1 MAKNKPTPLKDEPVM
16 SLDDISTKLDDLAA
30 SIGALQK
37 EPCELVVPKVN
48 IQVKGLHFKTEE
60 EFREKVILLY
70 KGLGIYNQEQ
80 EDAYIKELHDKGELS
95 NREMLQAIHK
105 KTCAIPD
112 DNKHVPNSLKDQLIR
127 HWHTIKEHI
136 HIVFYEPSNKWFRN
150 VYAWI
155 SIILTLMFT
164 IYEVVNVNRLKAY
177 NEDLRTIAAQH
188 QMTREIVKELDPK
201 LLITL
206 DGYDELVKQ
215 HGFASTWRNFLL
227 HRFQL
232 FLLIRFTTT
241 FTITSFSSVL
251 LSAIISV
258 RATRVLSAMRFVWSG
273 LYRIPLLFRNQR
285 KSVAAI
291 RLLPSLNE

>member
-1 MAKNKPTPLKDEPVM
+1 M

-37 EPCELVVPKVN
+37 EPCEPVVPKVN

-80 EDAYIKELHDKGELS
+80 EDAYIQELHEKGELS
-95 NREMLQAIHK
+95 NREMLQAIYK

-112 DNKHVPNSLKDQLIR
+112 DNNHVPNSSKNQLIHR
-127 HWHTIKEHI
+127 WHKIKEHI
-136 HIVFYEPSNKWFRN
+136 HIVFYEPSNKWYRN

-155 SIILTLMFT
+155 SIILTFMFTIFT

-188 QMTREIVKELDPK
+188 QMTREIVKELDSK
-201 LLITL
+201 LFITL

-215 HGFASTWRNFLL
+215 QSFASTWHKF
-227 HRFQL
+227 
-232 FLLIRFTTT
+232 
-241 FTITSFSSVL
+241 
-251 LSAIISV
+251 
-258 RATRVLSAMRFVWSG
+258 
-273 LYRIPLLFRNQR
+273 
-285 KSVAAI
+285 KVAQ
-291 RLLPSLNE
+291 EQTKQE

>member
-16 SLDDISTKLDDLAA
+16 SLDDISTKLDNLAA

-37 EPCELVVPKVN
+37 EPCEPAVPKVN
-48 IQVKGLHFKTEE
+48 ILVKGLHFKTEE

-95 NREMLQAIHK
+95 NREMLQAIYK

-112 DNKHVPNSLKDQLIR
+112 DNNHVPNSLKNQLIHR
-127 HWHTIKEHI
+127 WHKIKEHI
-136 HIVFYEPSNKWFRN
+136 HIVFYEPSNKWYRN

-155 SIILTLMFT
+155 SIILTLMFTIFT

-177 NEDLRTIAAQH
+177 NEDLQTIAAQH

-201 LLITL
+201 LFITL

-215 HGFASTWRNFLL
+215 QGFASTWRKF
-227 HRFQL
+227 
-232 FLLIRFTTT
+232 
-241 FTITSFSSVL
+241 
-251 LSAIISV
+251 
-258 RATRVLSAMRFVWSG
+258 
-273 LYRIPLLFRNQR
+273 
-285 KSVAAI
+285 KAAQQQTKQ
-291 RLLPSLNE
+291 E

>member
-16 SLDDISTKLDDLAA
+16 SLDDKSTKLDDLAA

-37 EPCELVVPKVN
+37 EPCEPVVPKVN

-112 DNKHVPNSLKDQLIR
+112 DNKYVPNSLKDQLIR

-164 IYEVVNVNRLKAY
+164 IYEVVNVNR
-177 NEDLRTIAAQH
+177 
-188 QMTREIVKELDPK
+188 
-201 LLITL
+201 
-206 DGYDELVKQ
+206 
-215 HGFASTWRNFLL
+215 
-227 HRFQL
+227 
-232 FLLIRFTTT
+232 
-241 FTITSFSSVL
+241 
-251 LSAIISV
+251 
-258 RATRVLSAMRFVWSG
+258 
-273 LYRIPLLFRNQR
+273 
-285 KSVAAI
+285 
-291 RLLPSLNE
+291 

>member
-16 SLDDISTKLDDLAA
+16 SLDDLYTKFDKLVAA
-30 SIGALQK
+30 VEALQK
-37 EPCELVVPKVN
+37 EPCEPVAPKVN

-70 KGLGIYNQEQ
+70 KGLGVYNQEQ

-105 KTCAIPD
+105 KTCVNTD
-112 DNKHVPNSLKDQLIR
+112 DNNHVPNSLKNQFIHR
-127 HWHTIKEHI
+127 WHKIKERI
-136 HIVFYEPSNKWFRN
+136 HIVFYEPSNKWYRN

-155 SIILTLMFT
+155 SIVLTLMFTIFT

-177 NEDLRTIAAQH
+177 NEDLQTIAAQH

-201 LLITL
+201 LFITL

-215 HGFASTWRNFLL
+215 QGLVSTR
-227 HRFQL
+227 
-232 FLLIRFTTT
+232 
-241 FTITSFSSVL
+241 
-251 LSAIISV
+251 
-258 RATRVLSAMRFVWSG
+258 
-273 LYRIPLLFRNQR
+273 R
-285 KSVAAI
+285 KFKAAQ
-291 RLLPSLNE
+291 EQMKQE

>member
-16 SLDDISTKLDDLAA
+16 SLDDISTKLDNLAA
-30 SIGALQK
+30 AIGALQK
-37 EPCELVVPKVN
+37 EPCEPVVPKVN

-95 NREMLQAIHK
+95 NREMLQAIYK

-112 DNKHVPNSLKDQLIR
+112 DNNHAPNSLKYQLIHR
-127 HWHTIKEHI
+127 WHKIKECI
-136 HIVFYEPSNKWFRN
+136 RIVFYEPSNKWYRN

-155 SIILTLMFT
+155 CLILTLLFTIFT

-177 NEDLRTIAAQH
+177 NEDLQTIAAQH
-188 QMTREIVKELDPK
+188 QMTREIVTELDSK
-201 LLITL
+201 LFITL

-215 HGFASTWRNFLL
+215 QGFASTWRKF
-227 HRFQL
+227 
-232 FLLIRFTTT
+232 
-241 FTITSFSSVL
+241 
-251 LSAIISV
+251 
-258 RATRVLSAMRFVWSG
+258 
-273 LYRIPLLFRNQR
+273 
-285 KSVAAI
+285 KAAQ
-291 RLLPSLNE
+291 EQTKQE

>member
-16 SLDDISTKLDDLAA
+16 SLDDVSTKFDNLAA
-30 SIGALQK
+30 AIGALQK
-37 EPCELVVPKVN
+37 EPCEPVVPKVN

-95 NREMLQAIHK
+95 NREMLQAIYK

-112 DNKHVPNSLKDQLIR
+112 DNNHHAPNSLKDQLIHR
-127 HWHTIKEHI
+127 WHKIKECI
-136 HIVFYEPSNKWFRN
+136 RIVFYEPSNKWYRN

-155 SIILTLMFT
+155 CIILTLLFTIFT

-177 NEDLRTIAAQH
+177 DEDLQTIVPQH
-188 QMTREIVKELDPK
+188 QLTREIVKKLDSK
-201 LLITL
+201 LFITL

-215 HGFASTWRNFLL
+215 QGFASTWRKF
-227 HRFQL
+227 
-232 FLLIRFTTT
+232 
-241 FTITSFSSVL
+241 
-251 LSAIISV
+251 
-258 RATRVLSAMRFVWSG
+258 
-273 LYRIPLLFRNQR
+273 
-285 KSVAAI
+285 KAAQE
-291 RLLPSLNE
+291 PT